1 MRVGVGEWGFRDLPF
16 EEHCRIAKKFGF
28 YYLELGIGGEFAG
41 RLSRDMGPADV
52 RRVKDC
58 VKDYGLTAPF
68 VCLEND
74 FTLEDRSA
82 LQEMVARTKREIALC
97 HELGATHVRL
107 FTGFELAERMTEER
121 WQWMLEA
128 FREAEALCA
137 ALGIEIAIETHG
149 QLTPKGE
156 GFVHR
161 HTTSTDWGSLQRLLR
176 ELPPRIG
183 INFDPGNLKPLG
195 GSPLADYARLFGD
208 RINYYHLKDW
218 KRTGDYW
225 TACGIGDDDIDW
237 DELLDETSYDGVY
250 LIEYEPTL
258 DVEDGI
264 ARSLNHLRRLRTVS
278 MR

>member
-1 MRVGVGEWGFRDLPF
+1 MASALGF
-16 EEHCRIAKKFGF
+16 C
-28 YYLELGIGGEFAG
+28 YLELGIGGDYAG
-41 RLSRDMGPADV
+41 RLSREMSPADAH
-52 RRVKDC
+52 RVKEC

-74 FTLEDRSA
+74 FTLEDRSD
-82 LQEMVARTKREIALC
+82 LLEMIERTKREIALC

-107 FTGFELAERMTEER
+107 FTGFELAERMTEDR
-121 WQWMLEA
+121 WRWLLGA

-137 ALGIEIAIETHG
+137 SFGIEIAIETHG
-149 QLTPKGE
+149 QLTPEGE

-183 INFDPGNLKPLG
+183 INFDPGNLKPVG
-195 GSPLADYARLFGD
+195 GRPLTDYARLLDG
-208 RINYYHLKDW
+208 RINYCHLKDW
-218 KRTGDYW
+218 KRTGDCW
-225 TACGIGDDDIDW
+225 TACGVGDDDIDW
-237 DELLDETSYDGVY
+237 DALLAAMSYDGVY
-250 LIEYEPTL
+250 LIEYEPTH

-264 ARSLNHLRRLRTVS
+264 VRSLNHLRKLRTVS